1 MAEDKV
7 KAGAKKAEQK
17 PAKKADKKLDK
28 AAAKKTAAKNAN
40 KKPNVFRRMGRFFKE
55 LKSEVSKVVW
65 LSPKQTANN
74 TFTVLV
80 IVVISAVFIAAIDI
94 IFKTG
99 VWLMGGNGPF
109 GL

>member
-28 AAAKKTAAKNAN
+28 AAAKKAAAKNAN
-40 KKPNVFRRMGRFFKE
+40 KKPNVFRRIGRFFKD
-55 LKSEVSKVVW
+55 VW